1 MNDGDSCQ
9 THEYITMYDYIR
21 SALTLFAQPVR
32 LFRTYPLH
40 ALRADF
46 FAGVTVG
53 LVLLPQSLAFA
64 ILGGLPPVVG
74 LYSAMVA
81 TMIGALWG
89 SSTLLNSGPTTT
101 GAILTLSVLLPIAP
115 VGSSEFVTAASLVA
129 IMAGIIRL
137 IMGIARLGM
146 LVTFISDAVAVG
158 FTAGSGLLI
167 LFNQIGPITRISIPP
182 GANIPTIVV
191 ETLAKFE
198 QVHWPSLIIGGLT
211 IIIIYTIPKFTRTLP
226 ASLLS
231 IVIMTFIVWVFDLEQ
246 QGVRLMGEVPAGFPP
261 LAQLP
266 FDLHLIGQLANGAL
280 ALAIIGLVEAIAI
293 ARAIA
298 GYTGQRIDSNQ
309 EFVGQGLANIASGI
323 FSGMPCSGSFNRSA
337 LAYQAG
343 GKTALTGVI
352 SGITVLIGTSLLNE
366 ILAIIPR
373 AVLAGTLMVAAL
385 GMVDHKAMARVWRS
399 SRGESAIMVTTL
411 ALTLTLP
418 LQFAILIG
426 VVTSLG
432 YYLIRTAMPRVE
444 AVVPDSEFRHWD
456 TAHGKPMCPQ
466 LLVVDLQGDLYFGAV
481 NHVEEQLLGLLERQQ
496 SVRYLLLRMH
506 SVNQC
511 DVSGIRALETIRR
524 TLRVRGGDL
533 YFVRVRASVMHRM
546 QISGFYEQLGAERF
560 LDEDKAIDFLFHRV
574 LDPAVC
580 IYECDRRVFRECQE
594 LPKQLLPAPV
604 ALPLH
609 DGKPPAQI
617 TARALWEQLH
627 TAQPPQVIDVREPRE
642 FQRGHIPGARNI
654 PLAQL
659 LRHREHL
666 PPGPL
671 VLVCRS
677 GRRSLRA
684 AALLAGRTP
693 PPLVLEGGMLAW
705 EAANLLEAVEEF

>member
-1 MNDGDSCQ
+1 
-9 THEYITMYDYIR
+9 
-21 SALTLFAQPVR
+21 
-32 LFRTYPLH
+32 
-40 ALRADF
+40 
-46 FAGVTVG
+46 
-53 LVLLPQSLAFA
+53 
-64 ILGGLPPVVG
+64 
-74 LYSAMVA
+74 
-81 TMIGALWG
+81 
-89 SSTLLNSGPTTT
+89 
-101 GAILTLSVLLPIAP
+101 
-115 VGSSEFVTAASLVA
+115 
-129 IMAGIIRL
+129 
-137 IMGIARLGM
+137 
-146 LVTFISDAVAVG
+146 
-158 FTAGSGLLI
+158 
-167 LFNQIGPITRISIPP
+167 
-182 GANIPTIVV
+182 
-191 ETLAKFE
+191 
-198 QVHWPSLIIGGLT
+198 
-211 IIIIYTIPKFTRTLP
+211 
-226 ASLLS
+226 
-231 IVIMTFIVWVFDLEQ
+231 
-246 QGVRLMGEVPAGFPP
+246 
-261 LAQLP
+261 
-266 FDLHLIGQLANGAL
+266 
-280 ALAIIGLVEAIAI
+280 
-293 ARAIA
+293 
-298 GYTGQRIDSNQ
+298 
-309 EFVGQGLANIASGI
+309 
-323 FSGMPCSGSFNRSA
+323 
-337 LAYQAG
+337 
-343 GKTALTGVI
+343 
-352 SGITVLIGTSLLNE
+352 
-366 ILAIIPR
+366 
-373 AVLAGTLMVAAL
+373 
-385 GMVDHKAMARVWRS
+385 
-399 SRGESAIMVTTL
+399 
-411 ALTLTLP
+411 LTLTLP

-456 TAHGKPMCPQ
+456 AAHGKPMCPQ

-594 LPKQLLPAPV
+594 LPKQLLPGPV
-604 ALPLH
+604 ALPLL

-659 LRHREHL
+659 PLHREHL
-666 PPGPL
+666 PTGPL

>member
-1 MNDGDSCQ
+1 MM
-9 THEYITMYDYIR
+9 HYLRYIIV
-21 SALTLFAQPVR
+21 LFTQPVR
-32 LFRTYPLH
+32 LVRTFTPDS
-40 ALRADF
+40 LRTDF
-46 FAGVTVG
+46 LAGITVG

-74 LYSAMVA
+74 LYSALTA
-81 TMIGALWG
+81 TIVGGLWG
-89 SSTLLNSGPTTT
+89 SSSHLNSGPTNTA
-101 GAILTLSVLLPIAP
+101 AILTLSVLAPITA
-115 VGSSEFVTAASLVA
+115 VGSNEFVTAASLIAV
-129 IMAGIIRL
+129 MAGIIRV
-137 IMGIARLGM
+137 IMGIAQLGI
-146 LVTFISDAVAVG
+146 LVNFVSDAVAVG
-158 FTAGSGLLI
+158 FTAGAGILI
-167 LFNQIGPITRISIPP
+167 LSNQIGPLLRIDLPP
-182 GANIPTIVV
+182 GAGILQTITEVA
-191 ETLAKFE
+191 THLDAI
-198 QVHWPSLIIGGLT
+198 HWPSVAVGGST
-211 IIIIYTIPKFTRTLP
+211 IILIVLFPRLTRRVP
-226 ASLLS
+226 AVLLS
-231 IVIMTFIVWVFDLEQ
+231 IVVVSPIVWLLNLKA
-246 QGVRLMGEVPAGFPP
+246 QGVRVMGVIPPGLPP
-261 LAQLP
+261 LSQLP
-266 FDLHLIGQLANGAL
+266 VFDVELIGQLANGAL
-280 ALAIIGLVEAIAI
+280 ALAIIGLVEATAI

-309 EFVGQGLANIASGI
+309 EFIGQGLANIVAGL
-323 FSGMPCSGSFNRSA
+323 FSGMPCSASFNRSA

-343 GKTALTGVI
+343 GKTSLTAII
-352 SGITVLIGTSLLNE
+352 SGLTVFLATTVLSSLLAE
-366 ILAIIPR
+366 VPR
-373 AVLAGTLMVAAL
+373 AALAGAL
-385 GMVDHKAMARVWRS
+385 AVTAWSMVDQRS
-399 SRGESAIMVTTL
+399 IVRIWHGSRGEAVIMFMTL
-411 ALTLTLP
+411 FLTLTLP

-444 AVVPDSEFRHWD
+444 AVVPDSEFRHWEA
-456 TAHGKPMCPQ
+456 AHGKPMCPQ

-481 NHVEEQLLGLLERQQ
+481 NHVEEQLLGLLERQR

-560 LDEDKAIDFLFHRV
+560 LDEDKAIEFLFHRV

-594 LPKQLLPAPV
+594 LPKQLLPGPV
-604 ALPLH
+604 ALPLL

-659 LRHREHL
+659 PLHREHL
-666 PPGPL
+666 PTGPL

>member
-1 MNDGDSCQ
+1 MM
-9 THEYITMYDYIR
+9 HYLRYIIV
-21 SALTLFAQPVR
+21 LFTQPVR
-32 LFRTYPLH
+32 LVRTFTPDS
-40 ALRADF
+40 LRADF
-46 FAGVTVG
+46 LAGITVG

-74 LYSAMVA
+74 LYSALTA
-81 TMIGALWG
+81 TIVGGLWG
-89 SSTLLNSGPTTT
+89 SSSHLNSGPTNTA
-101 GAILTLSVLLPIAP
+101 AILTLSVLAPITA
-115 VGSSEFVTAASLVA
+115 VGSNEFVTAASLIAV
-129 IMAGIIRL
+129 MAGIIRV
-137 IMGIARLGM
+137 IMGIAQLGI
-146 LVTFISDAVAVG
+146 LVNFVSDAVAVG
-158 FTAGSGLLI
+158 FTAGAGILI
-167 LFNQIGPITRISIPP
+167 LSNQIGPLLRIDLPP
-182 GANIPTIVV
+182 GASILQTITEVA
-191 ETLAKFE
+191 THLDAI
-198 QVHWPSLIIGGLT
+198 HWPSVAVGGST
-211 IIIIYTIPKFTRTLP
+211 IILIVLFPRLTRRVP
-226 ASLLS
+226 AVLLS
-231 IVIMTFIVWVFDLEQ
+231 IVVVSPIVWLLNLKA
-246 QGVRLMGEVPAGFPP
+246 QGVRVMGVIPPGLPP
-261 LAQLP
+261 LSQLP
-266 FDLHLIGQLANGAL
+266 VFDAQLIGQLANGAL
-280 ALAIIGLVEAIAI
+280 ALAIIGLVEATAI

-309 EFVGQGLANIASGI
+309 EFIGQGLANIVSGI
-323 FSGMPCSGSFNRSA
+323 FSGMPCSASFNRSA
-337 LAYQAG
+337 LAYQSG
-343 GKTALTGVI
+343 GKTALTAIV
-352 SGITVLIGTSLLNE
+352 SGITVFLATTILSPLLAE
-366 ILAIIPR
+366 IPR
-373 AVLAGTLMVAAL
+373 AALAGAL
-385 GMVDHKAMARVWRS
+385 AVTAWSMVDQRS
-399 SRGESAIMVTTL
+399 IVRIWHGSRSEAVIMFMTL
-411 ALTLTLP
+411 FLTLTLP

-456 TAHGKPMCPQ
+456 AAHGKPMCPQ

-481 NHVEEQLLGLLERQQ
+481 NHVEEQLLGLLERQR

-511 DVSGIRALETIRR
+511 DVSGMRALETIRR

-604 ALPLH
+604 ALPLR

-617 TARALWEQLH
+617 TARTLWEQLH

-659 LRHREHL
+659 PLHREHL
-666 PPGPL
+666 PTGPL

>member
-1 MNDGDSCQ
+1 M
-9 THEYITMYDYIR
+9 HYLRYIIV
-21 SALTLFAQPVR
+21 LFTQPVR
-32 LFRTYPLH
+32 LVRTFTPDS
-40 ALRADF
+40 LRADF
-46 FAGVTVG
+46 LAGITVG

-74 LYSAMVA
+74 LYSALTA
-81 TMIGALWG
+81 TIVGGLWG
-89 SSTLLNSGPTTT
+89 SSSHLNSGPTNTA
-101 GAILTLSVLLPIAP
+101 AILTLSVLAPITA
-115 VGSSEFVTAASLVA
+115 VGSNEFVTAASLIAV
-129 IMAGIIRL
+129 MAGIIRV
-137 IMGIARLGM
+137 IMGIAQLGI
-146 LVTFISDAVAVG
+146 LVNFVSDAVAVG
-158 FTAGSGLLI
+158 FTAGAGILI
-167 LFNQIGPITRISIPP
+167 LSNQIGPLLRIDLPP
-182 GANIPTIVV
+182 GAGILQTITEVA
-191 ETLAKFE
+191 THLDAI
-198 QVHWPSLIIGGLT
+198 HWPSVAVGGAT
-211 IIIIYTIPKFTRTLP
+211 IILILLFPRLTRRVP
-226 ASLLS
+226 AVLLS
-231 IVIMTFIVWVFDLEQ
+231 IMVVSPIVWLLNLKA
-246 QGVRLMGEVPAGFPP
+246 QGVRVMGVISPGLPP
-261 LAQLP
+261 LSQLP
-266 FDLHLIGQLANGAL
+266 VFDVELIGQLANGAL
-280 ALAIIGLVEAIAI
+280 ALAIIGLVEATAI

-309 EFVGQGLANIASGI
+309 EFIGQGLANIVAGL
-323 FSGMPCSGSFNRSA
+323 FSGMPCSASFNRSA

-343 GKTALTGVI
+343 GKTSLTAII
-352 SGITVLIGTSLLNE
+352 SGLTVFLATTVLSSLLAE
-366 ILAIIPR
+366 VPR
-373 AVLAGTLMVAAL
+373 AALAGAL
-385 GMVDHKAMARVWRS
+385 AVTAWSMVDQRS
-399 SRGESAIMVTTL
+399 IVRIWHGSRGEAVIMFMTL
-411 ALTLTLP
+411 FLTLTLP

-456 TAHGKPMCPQ
+456 AAHGKPMCPQ

-481 NHVEEQLLGLLERQQ
+481 NHVEEQLLGLLERQR

-560 LDEDKAIDFLFHRV
+560 LDEDKAIEFLFHRV

-594 LPKQLLPAPV
+594 LPKQLLPGPV
-604 ALPLH
+604 ALPLL

-617 TARALWEQLH
+617 SARALWEQLH

-659 LRHREHL
+659 PLHREHL
-666 PPGPL
+666 PAGPL